1 MKIKKGFLATL
12 GKKTLFRKKQT
23 ILFVSF
29 LFFIINASAQQDPQ
43 YTQYMYNMNV
53 VNPAYAT
60 GIQSMLDVGVLYR
73 TQWVGAVGAPK
84 TLTLFGHMPVNKKVE
99 MGFSLVSD
107 DIGDGAK
114 KENNFFADFAYV
126 LRFDNNQRLS
136 LGLKAGFTSFETNF
150 NGFRFE
156 SGNAATDLAFSEN
169 VNKVFPNVGV
179 GAFYFT
185 DKYYVGLS
193 APNLLSSK
201 HIEERSGINAFGSE
215 NVHAFL
221 SGGYVFGLS
230 DSFKLKPAFMTK
242 FVKGSPVT
250 LDLSA
255 NVLYNDKFEFGAS
268 YRFGDAVSALMNVK
282 ATQNIRVGYAYDY
295 TISNLGQF
303 NSGTHEIFVLFNL
316 DLLGKGY
323 DKSPR
328 FF

>member
-1 MKIKKGFLATL
+1 MRKI
-12 GKKTLFRKKQT
+12 

-43 YTQYMYNMNV
+43 FTQYMYNMSV

-60 GIQSMLDVGVLYR
+60 GVQSMLDVGILYR

-84 TLTLFGHMPVNKKVE
+84 TMTLFGHMPVNNKVE
-99 MGFSLVSD
+99 LGFSLISD

-126 LRFDNNQRLS
+126 LQFNDNHRLS
-136 LGLKAGFTSFETNF
+136 LGLKAGITSLQTNF
-150 NGFRFE
+150 NGFKFE
-156 SGNAATDLAFSEN
+156 STSPDFAFEN
-169 VNKVFPNVGV
+169 IDFLKPNVGI
-179 GAFYFT
+179 GAYYFT
-185 DKYYVGLS
+185 DKYYLGLS
-193 APNLLSSK
+193 APNLLNSK
-201 HIEERSGINAFGSE
+201 HIEKRSGISDYGSE
-215 NVHAFL
+215 NIHAFFT
-221 SGGYVFGLS
+221 GGYVFTLS
-230 DSFKLKPAFMTK
+230 DSFKLKPAFMSK
-242 FVKGSPVT
+242 FVKGAPIS

-255 NVLYNDKFEFGAS
+255 NVLYNEKFEFGAS

-282 ATQNIRVGYAYDY
+282 VTPSIRVGYSYDY

-316 DLLGKGY
+316 DLLSRGY

>member
-1 MKIKKGFLATL
+1 M
-12 GKKTLFRKKQT
+12 KKT
-23 ILFVSF
+23 ILIVSF
-29 LFFIINASAQQDPQ
+29 LFVIINASAQQDPQ

-60 GIQSMLDVGVLYR
+60 GEQSILDVGMLYR
-73 TQWVGAVGAPK
+73 TQWVGATGAPK
-84 TLTLFGHMPVNKKVE
+84 TMTLFGHLPVNKKVE
-99 MGFSLVSD
+99 LGFSLISD

-126 LRFDNNQRLS
+126 LQLNNNHKLS
-136 LGLKAGFTSFETNF
+136 LGLKAGISSLQTNF
-150 NGFRFE
+150 NGFKFE
-156 SGNAATDLAFSEN
+156 STSPDFAFEN
-169 VNKVFPNVGV
+169 RDFIKPNVGI
-179 GAFYFT
+179 GAYYFT
-185 DKYYVGLS
+185 DDYYVGLS
-193 APNLLSSK
+193 APNLLNSK
-201 HIEERSGINAFGSE
+201 HIEKRSGISDYGSE
-215 NVHAFL
+215 NIHAFL
-221 SGGYVFGLS
+221 TGGYVFTLS
-230 DSFKLKPAFMTK
+230 DSFRFKPAFMSK
-242 FVKGSPVT
+242 FVKGAPVT

-282 ATQNIRVGYAYDY
+282 ATPNIRIGYAYDY

-316 DLLGKGY
+316 DLLSKGY